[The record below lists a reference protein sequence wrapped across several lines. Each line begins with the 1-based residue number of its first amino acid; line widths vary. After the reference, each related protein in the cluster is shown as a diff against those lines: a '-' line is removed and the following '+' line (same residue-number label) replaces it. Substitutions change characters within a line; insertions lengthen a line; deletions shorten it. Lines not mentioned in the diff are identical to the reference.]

1 MKSILQVVQNL
12 IKPYIDKI
20 AGTIAPVEV
29 SPSEHAYTVGKQIIY
44 NGVLY
49 SVTSAI
55 AVNDNLEVGVN
66 IISASN
72 IFAQMNNKQSTY
84 AGDSTAW
91 DTTPTTSSTKP
102 VTSGGIKTAIDGK
115 ETAPTIL
122 TQTLT
127 TGSTSLTFTDASIG
141 NNSRISFKSNPFVAG
156 LIKDAVQ
163 SGTTV
168 TLTCKAQE
176 SNVSVMLEVRN

>member
-66 IISASN
+66 IVSASN
-72 IFAQMNNKQSTY
+72 VLTQMNN
-84 AGDSTAW
+84 
-91 DTTPTTSSTKP
+91 
-102 VTSGGIKTAIDGK
+102 K

-127 TGSTSLTFTDASIG
+127 AGSTTLTFTDSSIG
-141 NNSRISFKSNPFVAG
+141 DNSRINYKNKPFISG
-156 LIKDAVQ
+156 LIKSAVQ

-168 TLTCKAQE
+168 TLTCKAQ
-176 SNVSVMLEVRN
+176 SSDVSVMLEVRN